1 MTIWSGFCKIGYL
14 LSVIMESIVNLNE
27 FNQLSTDDATKQLLT
42 CCTSENWATQLAS
55 QRPFASVEE
64 LLNTSDDIWQSMQ
77 EADLLQAFEG
87 HPQIGNV
94 ATLKE
99 KYRNTVASAAH
110 EQSGANDAD
119 DATLQALADGNQAYL
134 DKFGFIFIVFATGK
148 SAQQMLDLLQARLPN
163 SREQELQ
170 NAASEQNKITHL
182 RLTKLIT
189 D

>member
-1 MTIWSGFCKIGYL
+1 MN
-14 LSVIMESIVNLNE
+14 LSQ
-27 FNQLSTDDATKQLLT
+27 FNQLSTDEASKQLLT

-55 QRPFASVEE
+55 QRPFTELAS
-64 LLNTSDDIWQSMQ
+64 LLSRSDEIWQSMQ
-77 EADLLQAFEG
+77 ETDLLQAFEG

-99 KYRNTVASAAH
+99 KYRNTGASATH

-148 SAQQMLDLLQARLPN
+148 SAQQMLDLLNARLPN
-163 SREQELQ
+163 SREQELK
-170 NAASEQNKITHL
+170 NAAGEQNKITRL
-182 RLTKLIT
+182 RLNKLIT
-189 D
+189 N

>member
-1 MTIWSGFCKIGYL
+1 M
-14 LSVIMESIVNLNE
+14 NLTSLNLE
-27 FNQLSTDDATKQLLT
+27 QFNQLSADEAIKQLLT

-55 QRPFASVEE
+55 QRPFADFDA
-64 LLNTSDDIWQSMQ
+64 LLASSDTIWQSMQ

-99 KYRNTVASAAH
+99 KYRNTQASAAH

-170 NAASEQNKITHL
+170 NAAAEQNKITHL